1 MIELIL
7 LIGALVFTMFLLFTL
22 ARNDFVLLRKNVS
35 LHELF
40 DAAIISMA
48 IGLLCARIF
57 YIIDVQ
63 EWSWFHPFRFFHLVK
78 VPGLSLYGFFVGVI
92 VPLFLILRKKNVL
105 HRVYDILFISLLPVF
120 IVSLATRTYS
130 LGVPSFVMQILLAVV
145 CIAIV
150 YICITFF
157 HNYTLRDGSL
167 ALIIFLLLSIDLF
180 LQGFLEKYPDLMFSL
195 SLSQICAVVFFVVAS
210 MLLVHNQGV
219 IKLRKK

>member
-1 MIELIL
+1 MIEFIL
-7 LIGALVFTMFLLFTL
+7 LIGALVITMFLMFTL

-35 LHELF
+35 LHEFF

-57 YIIDVQ
+57 FIIDVQ

-92 VPLFLILRKKNVL
+92 IPLFLLLHKKNVL
-105 HRVYDILFISLLPVF
+105 HRVYDILFISLLPIFVM
-120 IVSLATRTYS
+120 SLATRTYS

-145 CIAIV
+145 CIAII

-167 ALIIFLLLSIDLF
+167 ALIIFLLVSIDLF
-180 LQGFLEKYPDLMFSL
+180 LRGFLEEYPDLIFSL
-195 SLSQICAVVFFVVAS
+195 SLSQICAIIFFVVATV
-210 MLLVHNQGV
+210 LLINNQGI